1 MKNSDF
7 HKNSSSLQLLGKEFI
22 IVIVVIF
29 SAVSFTLGYFV
40 GKSGMDSTQKNLP
53 QAAELTP
60 VQQTQVQDT
69 LPLPGSTPAS
79 EKTAGS
85 GEAAAEHGQPQQKE
99 SFVVA
104 EAKQSA
110 PSKNAEPAKEIPKVQ
125 AVAKQAVKETNEKPA
140 AKESEVSQQSKNS
153 SDKKEP
159 VYTVQMGAFKSSPE
173 TTSFRKKYAKKGI
186 KTFVATSAN
195 KKKEKIYKVRTGE
208 FRDRKDAEVLSLKLN
223 KTENLKTFVTLKTD

>member
-29 SAVSFTLGYFV
+29 SAISFTLGYFV
-40 GKSGMDSTQKNLP
+40 GKSGMDGTQKNLP
-53 QAAELTP
+53 QAALAP

-79 EKTAGS
+79 ENTAGS
-85 GEAAAEHGQPQQKE
+85 GEAAAEHVQPQQKE
-99 SFVVA
+99 SFVVV
-104 EAKQSA
+104 EAKQ
-110 PSKNAEPAKEIPKVQ
+110 PTHSKNAEPTKEIPKVQ
-125 AVAKQAVKETNEKPA
+125 AVAKQDVKETSEKPA
-140 AKESEVSQQSKNS
+140 AKESQVSQQSKNS

-159 VYTVQMGAFKSSPE
+159 VYTVQMGAFKSSSE
-173 TTSFRKKYAKKGI
+173 TTSFRKKYAQKGI
-186 KTFVATSAN
+186 KTFVVTSAN

-208 FRDRKDAEVLSLKLN
+208 FRDRKDAEILSLKLN
-223 KTENLKTFVTLKTD
+223 KTEKLKTFATLKTD

>member
-40 GKSGMDSTQKNLP
+40 GKDGMDSTQKNLP
-53 QAAELTP
+53 QAAELAP
-60 VQQTQVQDT
+60 VQQAQVQDT
-69 LPLPGSTPAS
+69 LPLPGSTPVS
-79 EKTAGS
+79 DKTAGS
-85 GEAAAEHGQPQQKE
+85 GEAAAEHGQQQQKE
-99 SFVVA
+99 SFVVV
-104 EAKQSA
+104 EAKQPA
-110 PSKNAEPAKEIPKVQ
+110 PSKNAEPSKEIPKVQ
-125 AVAKQAVKETNEKPA
+125 AVAKQSVKETNEKPA

-159 VYTVQMGAFKSSPE
+159 VYTVQMGAFKSSSE
-173 TTSFRKKYAKKGI
+173 TTSFRKKYSKKGI
-186 KTFVATSAN
+186 KTFVATTAN

-223 KTENLKTFVTLKTD
+223 KTEDLKTFVTLKNE

>member
-1 MKNSDF
+1 MKNGDF

-40 GKSGMDSTQKNLP
+40 GKSGMDNGQKNLP
-53 QAAELTP
+53 QAAEVTP
-60 VQQTQVQDT
+60 VQQSPVQAA
-69 LPLPGSTPAS
+69 LPLPESTLAS
-79 EKTAGS
+79 GITAGS

-99 SFVVA
+99 SLVIV
-104 EAKQSA
+104 EAKHPE
-110 PSKNAEPAKEIPKVQ
+110 PSKNAEPAKEIPKVRI
-125 AVAKQAVKETNEKPA
+125 VAKQAVKETNEKPA
-140 AKESEVSQQSKNS
+140 AKGSEVSQQSKNS
-153 SDKKEP
+153 GDKKEP
-159 VYTVQMGAFKSSPE
+159 AYTVQLGAFKSSSD

-186 KTFVATSAN
+186 KTFVVTSAN